1 MNQAI
6 IQSTSFVERTEMINT
21 KNVFK
26 IYKMGE
32 LHLEVIKDLNLSIG
46 EGEFIAIIGPSG
58 SGKSTVLNILGGLDT
73 PTRGE
78 VLVDNINITDLNTTK
93 LAQFR
98 GEKIG
103 FIFQSF
109 NLIPVLSVYENI
121 EYPLIMIQNIPP
133 EERKK
138 RILSVLEEVDMLD
151 QKEKYPD
158 QISGGQKQR
167 VAIARALVTNPK
179 IVFADE
185 PTANLDSKTA
195 HRIIELM
202 HKIKQDYNTTFVFA
216 THDEKIVS
224 SAERLITLVDGQ
236 ITEDKRV
243 VS

>member
-1 MNQAI
+1 
-6 IQSTSFVERTEMINT
+6 MIET
-21 KNVFK
+21 KHVSK
-26 IYKMGE
+26 VYKMGE
-32 LHLEVIKDLNLSIG
+32 LDLEVIKDLNMSIG
-46 EGEFIAIIGPSG
+46 SGEFIAIVGPSG
-58 SGKSTVLNILGGLDT
+58 SGKSTVLNILGGLDI
-73 PTRGE
+73 PSNGE
-78 VLVDNINITDLNTTK
+78 VIVDGENITHLDTTA
-93 LAQFR
+93 LAHFR

-121 EYPLIMIQNIPP
+121 EYPLIMIQHLPP
-133 EERKK
+133 KERKK
-138 RILSVLEEVDMLD
+138 RVLEVLREVDMLD

-202 HKIKQDYNTTFVFA
+202 HKIKQDYNTTFIFA

-224 SAERLITLVDGQ
+224 SAERLITLVDGE
-236 ITEDKRV
+236 ITEDKRGNQRV
-243 VS
+243 MG

>member
-1 MNQAI
+1 
-6 IQSTSFVERTEMINT
+6 MIET
-21 KNVFK
+21 KHVYK
-26 IYKMGE
+26 VYKMGE
-32 LHLEVIKDLNLSIG
+32 LDLEVIKDLNLFIG
-46 EGEFIAIIGPSG
+46 SGEFIAIVGPSG
-58 SGKSTVLNILGGLDT
+58 SGKSTVLNILGGLDI
-73 PTRGE
+73 PSNGE
-78 VLVDNINITDLNTTK
+78 VIVDNQNITNLDTTQ
-93 LAQFR
+93 LAHFR

-121 EYPLIMIQNIPP
+121 EYPLIMIQHLPL

-138 RILSVLEEVDMLD
+138 RVLEVLEEVDMLD

-202 HKIKQDYNTTFVFA
+202 HKIKKDYGTTFVFA

-236 ITEDKRV
+236 ITEDRRIV
-243 VS
+243 V

>member
-1 MNQAI
+1 
-6 IQSTSFVERTEMINT
+6 
-21 KNVFK
+21 
-26 IYKMGE
+26 MGE
-32 LHLEVIKDLNLSIG
+32 LDLEVIKDLNLSVG
-46 EGEFIAIIGPSG
+46 SGEFIAIVGPSG
-58 SGKSTVLNILGGLDT
+58 SGKSTVLNILGGLDI
-73 PTRGE
+73 PTSGE
-78 VLVDNINITDLNTTK
+78 VIVDSEKITHLNTTQ
-93 LAQFR
+93 LAHFR

-109 NLIPVLSVYENI
+109 NLIPVHSVYENI
-121 EYPLIMIQNIPP
+121 EYPLIMIQSLPAD
-133 EERKK
+133 ERKK
-138 RILSVLEEVDMLD
+138 RVLEVLKEVDMLD

-167 VAIARALVTNPK
+167 VAIARALVTKPK

-236 ITEDKRV
+236 ITDDTKV
-243 VS
+243 AV

>member
-1 MNQAI
+1 MI
-6 IQSTSFVERTEMINT
+6 ETSHVS
-21 KNVFK
+21 KV
-26 IYKMGE
+26 YQMGE
-32 LHLEVIKDLNLSIG
+32 LDLEVIKDLNLTIG
-46 EGEFIAIIGPSG
+46 SGEFIAIIGPSG
-58 SGKSTVLNILGGLDT
+58 SGKSTVLNILGGLDL
-73 PTRGE
+73 PTSGE
-78 VLVDNINITDLNTTK
+78 VTVDSEQITHLNTTQ
-93 LAQFR
+93 LAHFR

-121 EYPLIMIQNIPP
+121 EYPLIMIQSLPP
-133 EERKK
+133 EEREK
-138 RILSVLEEVDMLD
+138 RVLEVLKEVDMFD
-151 QKEKYPD
+151 HKEKYPD

-167 VAIARALVTNPK
+167 VAIARALVTKPK

-243 VS
+243 TP

>member
-1 MNQAI
+1 
-6 IQSTSFVERTEMINT
+6 
-21 KNVFK
+21 
-26 IYKMGE
+26 MGE
-32 LHLEVIKDLNLSIG
+32 LDLEVIKDLNLSIG
-46 EGEFIAIIGPSG
+46 SGEFIAIVGPSG
-58 SGKSTVLNILGGLDT
+58 SGKSTVLNILGGLDI
-73 PTRGE
+73 PTSGE
-78 VLVDNINITDLNTTK
+78 VIVDTEKITHLNTTQ
-93 LAQFR
+93 LAHFR
-98 GEKIG
+98 GEKVG

-121 EYPLIMIQNIPP
+121 EYPLIMIQSLPP

-138 RILSVLEEVDMLD
+138 RVLEVLKEVDMFD
-151 QKEKYPD
+151 QKDKYPD

-167 VAIARALVTNPK
+167 VAIARALVTKPK

-236 ITEDKRV
+236 VTEDTK
-243 VS
+243 VSA

>member
-1 MNQAI
+1 
-6 IQSTSFVERTEMINT
+6 MIET
-21 KNVFK
+21 KHISKV
-26 IYKMGE
+26 YPMGE
-32 LHLEVIKDLNLSIG
+32 LDLEVIKDISLSIG
-46 EGEFIAIIGPSG
+46 IGEFIAIVGPSG
-58 SGKSTVLNILGGLDT
+58 SGKSTLLNMLGGLDL
-73 PTRGE
+73 PTNGE
-78 VLVDNINITDLNTTK
+78 VLVDGIDITSLDTTA
-93 LAQFR
+93 LAHFR
-98 GEKIG
+98 GKKVG

-121 EYPLIMIQNIPP
+121 EYPLIMIQHLPP
-133 EERKK
+133 AERKK
-138 RILSVLEEVDMLD
+138 RILTMLKEVDMLD
-151 QKEKYPD
+151 QKDKFPD

-224 SAERLITLVDGQ
+224 SAERLITLVDGE
-236 ITEDKRV
+236 ITEDRKV
-243 VS
+243 QL

>member
-1 MNQAI
+1 
-6 IQSTSFVERTEMINT
+6 MIEA
-21 KNVFK
+21 KHVSK
-26 IYKMGE
+26 VYKMGE
-32 LHLEVIKDLNLSIG
+32 LDLEVIKDLNLTIG
-46 EGEFIAIIGPSG
+46 SGEFIAIVGPSG

-73 PTRGE
+73 PTSGE
-78 VLVDNINITDLNTTK
+78 VVVDTINITNLNTTE
-93 LAQFR
+93 LAHFR

-121 EYPLIMIQNIPP
+121 EYPLIMIQHLPP
-133 EERKK
+133 QEREK
-138 RILSVLEEVDMLD
+138 RVLEVLKEVDMLD

-224 SAERLITLVDGQ
+224 SAERLITLVDGE
-236 ITEDKRV
+236 ITEDKRIIA
-243 VS
+243 